1 MIRSM
6 TAYGMAEAQL
16 PFGWLAIELR
26 AVNHRYLDLSLRVAE
41 ECRALEPLLREQ
53 IGAKVQRGK
62 LDCTLRFRE
71 SGDRGDFSINQ
82 KVLNRLGDLAEQCG
96 ERFVNLQVEFA
107 ELLKLPGVLERRD
120 LDADALQA
128 AAAEVL
134 QRALQSFTEARERE
148 GDKLAAIMSERLD
161 GIADWLAKVREW
173 LPDIRAALNERMRSK
188 LDELKLSV
196 DPARLEQELVLQLQK
211 IDVDEELDRLQV
223 HVDEARRVLK
233 LREPIGRRM
242 DFLLQ
247 EFNREANTLGSKSVD
262 SRTTQ
267 ASVELKVLIE
277 QLREQVQNIE

>member
-16 PFGWLAIELR
+16 PFGWLSIELR

-53 IGAKVQRGK
+53 IAAKVQRGK

-71 SGDRGDFSINQ
+71 SAEGGEFSINRTA
-82 KVLNRLGDLAEQCG
+82 LDRLADLAKQCEQ
-96 ERFVNLQVEFA
+96 RFARLQVDFA
-107 ELLKLPGVLERRD
+107 ELLKLPGVLERGGI
-120 LDADALQA
+120 DAEALQA
-128 AAAEVL
+128 AVAEVL
-134 QRALQSFTEARERE
+134 QRALTSFAEARERE
-148 GDKLAAIMSERLD
+148 GEKLAELMRERLD
-161 GIADWLAKVREW
+161 GIEQWISQLRQW
-173 LPDIRAALNERMRSK
+173 LPEIRHALELRMRGK
-188 LDELKLSV
+188 LEELKVAV
-196 DPARLEQELVLQLQK
+196 DPARIEQELVLQVQK

-223 HVDEARRVLK
+223 HVEEARRVLK
-233 LREPIGRRM
+233 LREPIGRRL
-242 DFLLQ
+242 DFLMQ